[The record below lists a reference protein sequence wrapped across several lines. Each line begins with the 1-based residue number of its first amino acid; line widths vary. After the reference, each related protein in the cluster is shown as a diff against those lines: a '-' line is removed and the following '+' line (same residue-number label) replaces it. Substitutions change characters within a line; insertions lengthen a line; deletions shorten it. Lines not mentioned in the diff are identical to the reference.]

1 MSNLRLLAGT
11 LSFSAMALSPGLVSS
26 QDYPSRPIRMVTS
39 AAGGGTDFV
48 ARIVAQGLGDALGQ
62 QVIVDNRPSIFHGYY
77 LPTAAPDGYSLLM
90 AGESIWIVPLL
101 QKMPY
106 DPIRDLNPVALVT
119 TSPNV
124 LVVHPTV
131 PVKSTKELI
140 DLAKSK
146 PGELNYGTTTP
157 GASAH
162 LAGSMFMSMAGVKFQ
177 EIPHS
182 GSGPLLN
189 TLLGGQG
196 VHLGFISIASVMPHV
211 KSGRLRGLAVTSPK
225 ASPLF
230 PGLPTVAEVV
240 PGYELAGSTS
250 VMAPPKTPTAIINRL
265 NREVVRFVNSPAVKE
280 KMFNGGNDVAT
291 GSPEDLRNH
300 IRNEITRL
308 TKVIKDA
315 NIRIESK

>member
-1 MSNLRLLAGT
+1 MLNTRLFVWMISLATAVLG
-11 LSFSAMALSPGLVSS
+11 AGVAAG

-48 ARIVAQGLGDALGQ
+48 ARIVAQGLGDVLGQ

-77 LPTAAPDGYSLLM
+77 LPNATPDGYSLLM

-106 DPIRDLNPVALVT
+106 ETMRDLNPVALVT
-119 TSPNV
+119 TSPNI

-131 PVKSTKELI
+131 PVKSIKELV
-140 DLAKSK
+140 DLARSK

-162 LAGSMFMSMAGVKFQ
+162 LAGAMFMSMTGVKFQ

-189 TLLGGQG
+189 TLLSGQG
-196 VHLGFISIASVMPHV
+196 VHLGFISIASVSPHV
-211 KSGRLRGLAVTSPK
+211 KSGRLRALAVTSPK
-225 ASPLF
+225 PSPLF
-230 PGLPTVAEVV
+230 PGLPAVAEFA
-240 PGYELAGSTS
+240 PGYELAGATS
-250 VMAPPKTPTAIINRL
+250 VMAPPKTPVAIINRL
-265 NREVVRFVNSPAVKE
+265 NREVVRFVNTPAVKE
-280 KMFNGGNDVAT
+280 RMFNAGNDVAT

-300 IRNEITRL
+300 MKSEIARI

-315 NIRIESK
+315 NIKLEK

>member
-1 MSNLRLLAGT
+1 MLNLRPLVGT
-11 LSFSAMALSPGLVSS
+11 LLLGGMALGTGIVSS

-62 QVIVDNRPSIFHGYY
+62 QVIIDNRPSIFHGYY
-77 LPTAAPDGYSLLM
+77 LPNATPDGYSLLM

-106 DPIRDLNPVALVT
+106 DTMLDLNPVALVT

-124 LVVHPTV
+124 LIVHPTV
-131 PVKSTKELI
+131 PIKSTRELI
-140 DLAKSK
+140 DMAKAK

-162 LAGSMFMSMAGVKFQ
+162 LAGAMFMSMAGVKFQ

-225 ASPLF
+225 PSPLF
-230 PGLPTVAEVV
+230 PGLPTVAELV
-240 PGYELAGSTS
+240 PGYELAGATA
-250 VMAPPKTPTAIINRL
+250 VMAPPKTPVAIVNRL
-265 NREVVRFVNSPAVKE
+265 NREVVRVVNTPPVKE

-300 IRNEITRL
+300 MKNEITRL

-315 NIRIESK
+315 NIRLDK

>member
-1 MSNLRLLAGT
+1 MLNTRLFVWMISLATAVLG
-11 LSFSAMALSPGLVSS
+11 AGVAAG

-48 ARIVAQGLGDALGQ
+48 ARIVAQGLGDVLGQ

-77 LPTAAPDGYSLLM
+77 LPNATPDGYSLLM

-106 DPIRDLNPVALVT
+106 ETMRDLNPVALVT
-119 TSPNV
+119 TSPNI

-131 PVKSTKELI
+131 PVKSIKELV
-140 DLAKSK
+140 DLARSK

-162 LAGSMFMSMAGVKFQ
+162 LAGAMFMSMTGVKFQ

-189 TLLGGQG
+189 TLLSGQG
-196 VHLGFISIASVMPHV
+196 VHLGFISIASVSPHV
-211 KSGRLRGLAVTSPK
+211 KSGRLRALAVTSPK
-225 ASPLF
+225 PSPLF
-230 PGLPTVAEVV
+230 PGLPAVAEFA
-240 PGYELAGSTS
+240 PGYELAGATS
-250 VMAPPKTPTAIINRL
+250 VMAPPKPPVAIINRL
-265 NREVVRFVNSPAVKE
+265 NREVVRFVNTPAVKE
-280 KMFNGGNDVAT
+280 RMFNAGNDVAT

-300 IRNEITRL
+300 MKSEIARI

-315 NIRIESK
+315 NIKLEK

>member
-1 MSNLRLLAGT
+1 MPNLLLLTGM
-11 LSFSAMALSPGLVSS
+11 LSVGAMALGSGTVSA

-48 ARIVAQGLGDALGQ
+48 ARIVAQGLSDVLGQ

-77 LPTAAPDGYSLLM
+77 LPTASPDGYSLLM

-106 DPIRDLNPVALVT
+106 DTMRDLNPVALVT

-124 LVVHPTV
+124 LIVHPTV
-131 PVKSTKELI
+131 PVKSTRELI
-140 DLAKSK
+140 DLAKAK

-162 LAGSMFMSMAGVKFQ
+162 LAGAMFMSMTGVKFQ

-182 GSGPLLN
+182 GTGPLLN

-196 VHLGFISIASVMPHV
+196 VHLGFISIASVLPHI
-211 KSGRLRGLAVTSPK
+211 KSGRLRALAVTSPK
-225 ASPLF
+225 QSPLL
-230 PGLPTVAEVV
+230 PGLPAVAEVV
-240 PGYELAGSTS
+240 PGYELAGATS
-250 VMAPPKTPTAIINRL
+250 VMAPPKTPAAIINKL
-265 NREVVRFVNSPAVKE
+265 NREVVRLVNTPAVKE
-280 KMFNGGNDVAT
+280 KMFNSGNDVAT

-300 IRNEITRL
+300 MQNEITRL

-315 NIRIESK
+315 NIKLDK

>member
-1 MSNLRLLAGT
+1 MLNLRRLGGLLALPTVVVGSGT
-11 LSFSAMALSPGLVSS
+11 ATA
-26 QDYPSRPIRMVTS
+26 QDYPGRPIRMVTS

-48 ARIVAQGLGDALGQ
+48 ARIVAQGLAESLGQ
-62 QVIVDNRPSIFHGYY
+62 QIIVDNRPSIFHGYY
-77 LPTAAPDGYSLLM
+77 LPNASPDGYSLLM

-101 QKMPY
+101 QTMPY
-106 DPIRDLNPVALVT
+106 EPMRDLNPVALVT

-124 LVVHPTV
+124 LIVHPTV
-131 PVKSTKELI
+131 PIKSTRELI
-140 DLAKSK
+140 DMAKAK

-162 LAGSMFMSMAGVKFQ
+162 LAGAMFMSMAGVKFQ

-211 KSGRLRGLAVTSPK
+211 KSGRLRGLAVTSAK

-230 PGLPTVAEVV
+230 PGLPAVAEFV
-240 PGYELAGSTS
+240 PGYELAGATA
-250 VMAPPKTPTAIINRL
+250 VMAPPKTPAAIVSRL
-265 NREVVRFVNSPAVKE
+265 NREIVRFVNSPAIRE
-280 KMFNGGNDVAT
+280 KMVGAGNDVAT
-291 GSPEDLRNH
+291 GTPEDLRNH
-300 IRNEITRL
+300 MKSEIARL

-315 NIRIESK
+315 NIKLDK

>member
-1 MSNLRLLAGT
+1 LP
-11 LSFSAMALSPGLVSS
+11 SA
-26 QDYPSRPIRMVTS
+26 T
-39 AAGGGTDFV
+39 
-48 ARIVAQGLGDALGQ
+48 
-62 QVIVDNRPSIFHGYY
+62 
-77 LPTAAPDGYSLLM
+77 PDGYSLLM

-106 DPIRDLNPVALVT
+106 EPMRDLNPVALVT
-119 TSPNV
+119 TSPNI

-140 DLAKSK
+140 DMAKAK
-146 PGELNYGTTTP
+146 PGQLNYGTTTP

-162 LAGSMFMSMAGVKFQ
+162 LAGELFMAMTGTKLQ

-196 VHLGFISIASVMPHV
+196 VHLGFISIGSSGPHV
-211 KSGRLRGLAVTSPK
+211 KSGRLRGLAVTSLKP
-225 ASPLF
+225 SPVF
-230 PGLPTVAEVV
+230 PGLPAVAEVV
-240 PGYELAGSTS
+240 PGYELQGATA
-250 VMAPPKTPTAIINRL
+250 VMAPPKTPAVIITRL
-265 NREVVRFVNSPAVKE
+265 NREVVRVVNSPAVKE

-291 GSPEDLRNH
+291 GSPEDLRSH
-300 IRNEITRL
+300 MKNEIVRL

-315 NIRIESK
+315 NIKLDK